1 MRLLLVVLAVLLTGG
16 VAGFAGY
23 QIANRT
29 QTAEIARIA
38 AVNVERSVRVRRA
51 LNPKAAS
58 DARDLLDVGI
68 GQDLFYMQALESA
81 ALSDAN
87 YARQR
92 TRSVALVK
100 QEWLEDPPF
109 ALEDGTK
116 SYISEVC
123 AQAKN
128 CPSGDLRPR
137 KKAP

>member
-1 MRLLLVVLAVLLTGG
+1 MRLLFVVLAVLLAGG
-16 VAGFAGY
+16 LAGFAGY
-23 QIANRT
+23 QIADKT
-29 QTAEIARIA
+29 QSAEIARIA
-38 AVNVERSVRVRRA
+38 AINVERSVRVRKA
-51 LNPKAAS
+51 LDPKVAS

-81 ALSDAN
+81 ALSDAA

-92 TRSVALVK
+92 ARSVALIK
-100 QEWLEDPPF
+100 QEWLERPPF

-116 SYISEVC
+116 SYINEVC

-128 CPSGDLRPR
+128 CASGDLTVR